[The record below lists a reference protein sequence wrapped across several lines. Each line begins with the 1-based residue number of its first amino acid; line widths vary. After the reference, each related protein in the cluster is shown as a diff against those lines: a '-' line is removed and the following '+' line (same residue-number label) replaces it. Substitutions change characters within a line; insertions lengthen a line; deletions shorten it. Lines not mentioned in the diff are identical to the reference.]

1 MNAAELYELL
11 DRLPDAC
18 DFFCVRF
25 TTHDRTDYVQPEGWR
40 CDDYGTLI
48 LLPNVDECADEI
60 DEISVDNL
68 KRLLSGGNND
78 WCSYENEVHNDAAVV
93 IRNDDKDNDYAWM
106 PTSER
111 FSINWKRKRV
121 DIWME

>member
-18 DFFCVRF
+18 DSFCVRF
-25 TTHDRTDYVQPEGWR
+25 TTHNRTDLIEPDDWF
-40 CDDYGTLI
+40 CDDDGDLI
-48 LLPNVDECADEI
+48 LCSNEGVNVNEKMEVVSLKDLLNG
-60 DEISVDNL
+60 DN
-68 KRLLSGGNND
+68 NT
-78 WCSYENEVHNDAAVV
+78 WCDYGKEVYRDSDVY
-93 IRNDDKDNDYAWM
+93 IRDDDDDDDYAWE
-106 PTSER
+106 PLFER